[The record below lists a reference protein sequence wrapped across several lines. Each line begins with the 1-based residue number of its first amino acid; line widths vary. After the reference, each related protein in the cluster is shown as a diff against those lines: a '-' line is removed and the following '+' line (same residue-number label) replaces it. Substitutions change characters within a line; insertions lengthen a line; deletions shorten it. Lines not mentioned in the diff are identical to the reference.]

1 MLKKTKTQTVRK
13 LILFL
18 FCKKVLLLQG
28 LVEFGVMN
36 NTIINIGRQ
45 FGSGGLLV
53 GEKLAKELGFGFFDK
68 ELINLASKESGLSAE
83 FFEQADERRHFGF
96 FGQLFRLGKS
106 AIDGDL
112 DNNYL
117 TNNTLFQIQSDV
129 IRSLAKKQS
138 CVFVGRCADYILRD
152 NPHCLNVFI
161 TANIEDRIKRVSER
175 LQLTTVDESFLKKA
189 DKKRAAYYNFYTNK
203 TWGAAK
209 SYHLC
214 INTSVPGID
223 ETVKF
228 IKSMLH

>member
-1 MLKKTKTQTVRK
+1 
-13 LILFL
+13 
-18 FCKKVLLLQG
+18 
-28 LVEFGVMN
+28 MN

-53 GEKLAKELGFGFFDK
+53 GEKLANQLGFSFFDK

-83 FFEQADERRHFGF
+83 FFEQADERRYFGF

-129 IRSLAKKQS
+129 IRSLAEKQS
-138 CVFVGRCADYILRD
+138 CVFVGRCADYILRE
-152 NPHCLNVFI
+152 NPNCLNIFI
-161 TANIEDRIKRVSER
+161 TANIEDRIARVSER
-175 LQLTTVDESFLKKA
+175 QNMPPEKAKSILEKA

-203 TWGAAK
+203 TWGAAE

-214 INTSVPGID
+214 INTSVLGID
-223 ETVKF
+223 ETAKF
-228 IKSMLH
+228 IFSFISQNV